1 MRDFPGIDKEAESA
15 ALRTVFF
22 TDGEFE
28 GRPYRASRANYL
40 AFLSLRGVEINAEIG
55 KLRALF
61 AEHPVSLLE
70 QDVIC
75 LLTARNWRFH
85 NIACVVLAAGF
96 IADRSLAA
104 LWACIHSGSWTS
116 PQLVATAAYVDSRYQ
131 QKARELLADHS
142 TYFKSI
148 VPLAEILAAEHGL
161 TEVEGDTAFAN
172 LQEARA
178 IDRDNSGAI
187 GISWLAN
194 LRGAFGSSFVR
205 HT

>member
-1 MRDFPGIDKEAESA
+1 MRDFPSIDDEAEA
-15 ALRTVFF
+15 AAMQTVFF

-40 AFLSLRGVEINAEIG
+40 AFLSLRGSEINGEIE

-61 AEHPVSLLE
+61 AEYPVALLE

-96 IADRSLAA
+96 ITDRSLVA

-116 PQLVATAAYVDSRYQ
+116 PQLVATAAYVDSRYD
-131 QKARELLADHS
+131 QKARQLLTDHS

-148 VPLAEILAAEHGL
+148 VPLAEILFSERG
-161 TEVEGDTAFAN
+161 VTALEDETALAN
-172 LQEARA
+172 LQEARD

-187 GISWLAN
+187 GIGWLAN
-194 LRGAFGSSFVR
+194 LRRAFGPSFVQ
-205 HT
+205 HA